1 MRAVAGHAGL
11 AGLAELWSSFSCGFR
26 YDPARTQLWV
36 KPFLLCRWLTLLH
49 HREYEVRVVGHGVR
63 SGRYDQLAKDPS
75 GFNVAKSQHGA
86 HGYGVY
92 VSPFDAI
99 PADYGRRSTQL
110 PGAPVYPD
118 GTFVLALLLT
128 EPGAGTLGRPAHEG
142 GGMKWFHLGSAR
154 PGYIENGPSGATPG
168 NLPLDAIVVKD
179 PSLLLPLGL
188 VVARE

>member
-63 SGRYDQLAKDPS
+63 SGRYDQLAKDPA
-75 GFNVAKSQHGA
+75 GFKPECWHEHGN
-86 HGYGVY
+86 GIY
-92 VSPFDAI
+92 VSPLDAV
-99 PADYGRRSTQL
+99 PADFGRPSTGGD
-110 PGAPVYPD
+110 PSAYPD

-128 EPGAGTLGRPAHEG
+128 EPGAGKLGNGPHENYQT
-142 GGMKWFHLGSAR
+142 KWFHLGSAR
-154 PGYIENGPSGATPG
+154 RGYIGNGPSGATPDY
-168 NLPLDAIVVKD
+168 LPLDAIVVKD

-188 VVARE
+188 VVAQE